1 MNDILLVDIGGTNIR
16 YASLSEDNPVIN
28 DIKKINIEAGLGKA
42 KNLLNELFKKTGA
55 KNVIVSAAGPK
66 IEESIRMT
74 KRDILID
81 SREIRKKF
89 QFKNFFLLNLLK
101 IHFD

>member
-1 MNDILLVDIGGTNIR
+1 M
-16 YASLSEDNPVIN
+16 
-28 DIKKINIEAGLGKA
+28 
-42 KNLLNELFKKTGA
+42 NELFKKTGA

-89 QFKNFFLLNLLK
+89 QFKNFFLLNDWEAIGYSLSSVNKKDIK
-101 IHFD
+101 IFENKKINTSEWILIGPL